1 MEPNGFAIS
10 TSPRTLW
17 FSRSRV
23 KLPLLTHMRCQSLV
37 DRTPLLAQE
46 ETFVDLTAPV
56 RALPAYLHN
65 YSQGCHSR
73 SASTPSAS
81 NLLVRGLL
89 LAYARACRN
98 EPSRPLAEHFAR
110 FRGRASPNPFGP
122 SPSLRHLSS
131 NSLRHNRSSAS
142 ARMKGARRA
151 WLLRARCIRLPPP
164 LRRRCCVAYQIR
176 AALLLS

>member
-65 YSQGCHSR
+65 HSQGCRSL

-81 NLLVRGLL
+81 NLLARGLL
-89 LAYARACRN
+89 LAHAHACRN
-98 EPSRPLAEHFAR
+98 ELSRPLAEHFAR

-122 SPSLRHLSS
+122 SPSLGSRSARTWPPPNSPRAVRSTVGLRPLP
-131 NSLRHNRSSAS
+131 SLRRSPTFSTRDSTAPW
-142 ARMKGARRA
+142 AR
-151 WLLRARCIRLPPP
+151 PP
-164 LRRRCCVAYQIR
+164 
-176 AALLLS
+176 